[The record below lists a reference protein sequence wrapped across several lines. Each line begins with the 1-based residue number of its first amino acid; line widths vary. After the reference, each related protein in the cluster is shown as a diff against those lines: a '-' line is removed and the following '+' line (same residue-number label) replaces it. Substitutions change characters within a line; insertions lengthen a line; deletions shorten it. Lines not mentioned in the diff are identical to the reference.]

1 MEVIKNSNT
10 NGDIYKVA
18 LPEYFTIN
26 NTKTTNKR
34 HISESFNSFFANIG
48 NDVKNSV
55 PQSQKSYSHYLNQ
68 RQEQSFFF
76 DPVDP
81 NAIIFILSK
90 LKPKTSR
97 GHDGISMKLIKESID
112 HIIFPLTHI
121 INQSMST
128 GLVPKH
134 MKIAKVIPI
143 FKSGNKHIFNNYQLI
158 SLLPAFSKI
167 LEKVVVTKLFK
178 YLNTFDIFY
187 KHQYGFRPKHSTLHP
202 IIHLLNQIAENN
214 DKTTK
219 ELTLAVFIDLSKA
232 FDTISHDI
240 LLNKLENLGGVPQ
253 GSILGPLLFLIYV
266 NDTSNSTSLKLLFF
280 ADDTTISCSSPDINN
295 LYNIVN
301 EELDALNQW
310 FYANKLCLNVKKTKY
325 ILFRPSACFP
335 NITNKHLYID
345 NKPISRVGET
355 EQEKSFKF
363 LGIYMD
369 ETLTWK
375 HHIGKVCSK
384 ISHSNYIINKVKHI
398 LPTSSLHT
406 LYLTIVQSH
415 LNYGLHIWGSS
426 NSIGKVFVSQKKSLR
441 IINNKT

>member
-1 MEVIKNSNT
+1 MKKTWKLLRTATQTET
-10 NGDIYKVA
+10 YKMA

-34 HISESFNSFFANIG
+34 NISESFNSFFANIG

-55 PQSQKSYSHYLNQ
+55 PQSQKSYSHYLNH

-81 NAIIFILSK
+81 NDIISILSK
-90 LKPKTSR
+90 LKHKTSR
-97 GHDGISMKLIKESID
+97 GHDGMSMKLIKESID

-143 FKSGNKHIFNNYQLI
+143 FKSGNKHIFNNYQPI

-167 LEKVVVTKLFK
+167 LEKVVATKLLK

-240 LLNKLENLGGVPQ
+240 LLNKLENLGIRG
-253 GSILGPLLFLIYV
+253 I
-266 NDTSNSTSLKLLFF
+266 
-280 ADDTTISCSSPDINN
+280 
-295 LYNIVN
+295 
-301 EELDALNQW
+301 
-310 FYANKLCLNVKKTKY
+310 ANKWLA
-325 ILFRPSACFP
+325 S
-335 NITNKHLYID
+335 
-345 NKPISRVGET
+345 
-355 EQEKSFKF
+355 
-363 LGIYMD
+363 
-369 ETLTWK
+369 
-375 HHIGKVCSK
+375 
-384 ISHSNYIINKVKHI
+384 
-398 LPTSSLHT
+398 
-406 LYLTIVQSH
+406 YLSE
-415 LNYGLHIWGSS
+415 
-426 NSIGKVFVSQKKSLR
+426 R
-441 IINNKT
+441 